1 VEFAI
6 EYHDIKEVEVNVKA
20 GDTEGTRGLAPL
32 PKDPATRNSQLVTA
46 LISSFIRPFDLSKAP
61 LLRVGL
67 MELSGQEHII
77 MMDIHHIISDGVS
90 YEIFTRELMALYHG
104 EVLPGLR
111 IQYKDYAAW
120 QGGEAEKKRIE
131 NQQDFWVKEFADE
144 IPVLALPTDFARPA
158 AQSFEGRQVKTLLD
172 ASLTAGIRQMASTV
186 DATLFMALL
195 SIYALLLSRLS
206 GQEDIVV
213 GTPTAGRDHADLQP
227 VFGMFVNTLALRNRP
242 AGEMCFTDF
251 LKEVKERTLAAF
263 ANREYLFE
271 DLVEQVEV
279 KRDTGR
285 NPLFDVMFSL
295 MNVDIP
301 EIQVPGLK
309 LKSYPHELSV
319 SKFDLM
325 LYCSEGKEGLFLI
338 FEYCTRLFKH
348 ETVEGFAG
356 YFKTLVSAVLDNPQQ
371 KIKDI
376 EMISP
381 EERIQILYD
390 FNDTRADYPGD
401 RTIHQLFE
409 EQVERTPDHIAL
421 VGPKLQITN
430 NKLQTNNK
438 IQITNYKISLT
449 YRELDNASNQRAGL
463 LRQEGVEPC
472 DLVAIIAQR
481 SLEMMI
487 GIFAILKAGAA
498 YLPVSP
504 DYPQERIDYILADSG
519 TRILVKGDGE
529 IIDLCRGEPLCSS
542 GVSFH
547 HSSYTSHHWEHPAY
561 VIYTSGSTGKPKGV
575 MVEHHSV
582 INRLHWMQRAYP
594 LAEKDKILQK
604 TPVVFD
610 VSVWELFWWSFRGAT
625 LVLLGPG
632 EEKSP
637 EAIVKAVREYCISTL
652 HFVPSMLAVFLDYI
666 EDAGRVDTGDLRSIR
681 QVFASG
687 EALGVHQVKSFNR
700 LLYTSNKSRLINLYG
715 PTEATVDVSFFNC
728 DLSDEQTPERI
739 PIGKPI
745 DNIQLAILDRYLKL
759 QPKGLTGELCIAGVG
774 LARGYLNRPELTAER
789 FCLDLYRAYKSYKTY
804 IYRTG
809 DLARW
814 LPDGNIEYLGR
825 MDFQVKIRGF
835 RIELGEIENQLL
847 EKPGIKEAVV
857 IARPD
862 RQGDQYLCAY
872 ITGTN
877 TTVDVEGLRQYLAA
891 FMPDYMIPSYFVEI
905 ETIPLTPN
913 GKVDRK
919 SLPEPQVSK
928 GEDYTAPRT
937 RTENKLVE
945 IWAETLDAA
954 PPDIGIDDGFF
965 QLGGHSL
972 KATVMINK
980 IHREFQV
987 KLTLAQVFRGA
998 SIRQLARLIGEKE
1011 QEIYLSI
1018 EPAPGKPY
1026 YALSAAQKRLY
1037 ITQKLD
1043 PETLTYNMPLPLLLE
1058 GDLQVEIFKE
1068 ALRQI
1073 ILRHEILRTSIRMM
1087 EREPVQFIAANGSP
1101 HFEYF
1106 EMNPPVTVNPEEA
1119 GEYEHLYRE
1128 FVRPFDLSTAPL
1140 LRVRLVKLR
1149 KEKYFLVIDM
1159 HHIISDGVSGSIFSN
1174 ELMALYAGQEL
1185 PPLTLQYKDY
1195 SHWQN
1200 NLFAGSEIKRQ
1211 EEYWLKR
1218 FEGDIPRLNLPL
1230 DYPEPSICDTRCDVY
1245 PFHIP
1250 AALTAKAGEFI
1261 KKTGSTPY
1269 ILLLAVY
1276 TILLSRYCGQEDI
1289 IVGSAVA
1296 GRRHPD
1302 LQNIMGVFINMLVM
1316 RNHPMENF
1324 GFMEFLDQVKTNALD
1339 AYENQDYQFDELV
1352 DKLGITVTPGLT
1364 PLIDTQFTFQDA
1376 ADLLENRQIP
1386 EVPGLDIKPFPLRN
1400 GRMNIQL
1407 GLHAWREQDN
1417 YKMLWVYLTALFKP
1431 STIENMAKHFVEI
1444 LEQCMENNEI
1454 KLKEIG
1460 ISHALV
1466 AGTTGLTDE
1475 DVMDFEF

>member
-1 VEFAI
+1 
-6 EYHDIKEVEVNVKA
+6 
-20 GDTEGTRGLAPL
+20 
-32 PKDPATRNSQLVTA
+32 
-46 LISSFIRPFDLSKAP
+46 
-61 LLRVGL
+61 
-67 MELSGQEHII
+67 
-77 MMDIHHIISDGVS
+77 
-90 YEIFTRELMALYHG
+90 
-104 EVLPGLR
+104 
-111 IQYKDYAAW
+111 
-120 QGGEAEKKRIE
+120 
-131 NQQDFWVKEFADE
+131 
-144 IPVLALPTDFARPA
+144 
-158 AQSFEGRQVKTLLD
+158 
-172 ASLTAGIRQMASTV
+172 
-186 DATLFMALL
+186 
-195 SIYALLLSRLS
+195 
-206 GQEDIVV
+206 
-213 GTPTAGRDHADLQP
+213 
-227 VFGMFVNTLALRNRP
+227 
-242 AGEMCFTDF
+242 
-251 LKEVKERTLAAF
+251 
-263 ANREYLFE
+263 
-271 DLVEQVEV
+271 
-279 KRDTGR
+279 
-285 NPLFDVMFSL
+285 
-295 MNVDIP
+295 
-301 EIQVPGLK
+301 
-309 LKSYPHELSV
+309 
-319 SKFDLM
+319 
-325 LYCSEGKEGLFLI
+325 
-338 FEYCTRLFKH
+338 
-348 ETVEGFAG
+348 
-356 YFKTLVSAVLDNPQQ
+356 
-371 KIKDI
+371 
-376 EMISP
+376 
-381 EERIQILYD
+381 
-390 FNDTRADYPGD
+390 
-401 RTIHQLFE
+401 
-409 EQVERTPDHIAL
+409 
-421 VGPKLQITN
+421 
-430 NKLQTNNK
+430 
-438 IQITNYKISLT
+438 
-449 YRELDNASNQRAGL
+449 
-463 LRQEGVEPC
+463 
-472 DLVAIIAQR
+472 
-481 SLEMMI
+481 
-487 GIFAILKAGAA
+487 
-498 YLPVSP
+498 
-504 DYPQERIDYILADSG
+504 
-519 TRILVKGDGE
+519 
-529 IIDLCRGEPLCSS
+529 
-542 GVSFH
+542 
-547 HSSYTSHHWEHPAY
+547 
-561 VIYTSGSTGKPKGV
+561 
-575 MVEHHSV
+575 
-582 INRLHWMQRAYP
+582 MQRAYP
-594 LAEKDKILQK
+594 LAEKDRILQK

-637 EAIVKAVREYCISTL
+637 EAIVKAVREHCISTL

-700 LLYTSNKSRLINLYG
+700 LLYTGNKSRLINLYG

-728 DLSDEQTPERI
+728 DLSDRQTPERI

-759 QPKGLTGELCIAGVG
+759 QPKGLTGELCIAGAG

-804 IYRTG
+804 IPGRLYKTG

-825 MDFQVKIRGF
+825 MDFQVKVRGF

-847 EKPGIKEAVV
+847 KKPGIKEAVV

-872 ITGTN
+872 ITVTN

-987 KLTLAQVFRGA
+987 KLTLTQVFRGA
-998 SIRQLARLIGEKE
+998 SIRQLARLIGEKK

-1037 ITQKLD
+1037 ITQQLD
-1043 PETLTYNMPLPLLLE
+1043 PETITYNLPLPLLLE

-1068 ALRQI
+1068 ALQQM

-1087 EREPVQFIAANGSP
+1087 EGEPVQFIAANGSP

-1386 EVPGLDIKPFPLRN
+1386 VVPGLDIKLFPLRS